1 MDADDNESPATIFV
15 RDLVWVAN
23 SSSLLTVSGGMT
35 STGAHNEPFCVAS
48 DQSSLN
54 QSEVDADHLQ
64 DFLAKNPYDTVGRYF
79 ESLVYYWIKYIRGL
93 EVLVCNEQIKRAG
106 RTIGEID
113 LVFRNEQD
121 QLVHWETAVKFF
133 LHFPQPHS
141 FSSDYVGPNSR
152 DTLDRKINH
161 LFGHQLKQSLDG
173 PINADFRE
181 AFVRGCI
188 FYHPSNLSPDRKHS
202 RLHAAHLRGRW
213 IHSSEVNKL
222 PQPGNWNYRLMRKP
236 HWLAMTL
243 NQMPAIPSMEID
255 RWVEQQFEH
264 SDRPVMLCTDRST
277 GNLDGAAD
285 RIMIVSD
292 QWPSYSKK

>member
-1 MDADDNESPATIFV
+1 MDADDNESPATIFM
-15 RDLVWVAN
+15 RDLAWVAN
-23 SSSLLTVSGGMT
+23 SPSLLAVSGEMT
-35 STGAHNEPFCVAS
+35 STGTHDELFSVAS
-48 DQSSLN
+48 NQPSLN
-54 QSEVDADHLQ
+54 QSEIDIDHLQ
-64 DFLAKNPYDTVGRYF
+64 DFITKKPHSIVGRYF

-93 EVLVCNEQIKRAG
+93 KVLVCNEQIKRAG

-113 LVFRNEQD
+113 LVFRNEQGR
-121 QLVHWETAVKFF
+121 LVHWETAVKFF

-141 FSSDYVGPNSR
+141 FPSDYIGPNSR
-152 DTLDRKINH
+152 DNLDRKINH
-161 LFGHQLKQSLDG
+161 LFGHQLKQGLDG
-173 PINADFRE
+173 PINVDFHE

-188 FYHPSNLSPDRKHS
+188 FYHPINPFPDRTHN
-202 RLHAAHLRGRW
+202 RLHPAHLRGRW
-213 IHSSEVNKL
+213 IHSSEVDEL

-236 HWLAMTL
+236 HWLAMTPS
-243 NQMPAIPSMEID
+243 QMPAVPSMEID

-277 GNLDGAAD
+277 GSLDGATD

>member
-1 MDADDNESPATIFV
+1 MDADDNESPATISI
-15 RDLVWVAN
+15 RDLMWVAN
-23 SSSLLTVSGGMT
+23 SPSLLAVSGEMT
-35 STGAHNEPFCVAS
+35 LTGTHHELFSVAS
-48 DQSSLN
+48 DQPSLN
-54 QSEVDADHLQ
+54 ESEIDADHLQ
-64 DFLAKNPYDTVGRYF
+64 DFLTKNPHNTVGRYF

-93 EVLVCNEQIKRAG
+93 EVLVCNEQIKHAG

-121 QLVHWETAVKFF
+121 RLVHWETAVKFF

-152 DTLDRKINH
+152 DNLDRKINH

-173 PINADFRE
+173 SINADFRE

-188 FYHPSNLSPDRKHS
+188 FYHPSNPSPDRKHS

-213 IHSSEVNKL
+213 IHASEVNKL
-222 PQPGNWNYRLMRKP
+222 PHPGNWNYRLMRKP
-236 HWLAMTL
+236 HWLAMTP

-255 RWVEQQFEH
+255 CWVEQQFEH

-285 RIMIVSD
+285 RIMVVSD
-292 QWPSYSKK
+292 QWPAYSKK